1 MNNVTIE
8 AFPEEIETTMQA
20 AWWKPLA
27 VKFGREVF
35 AYIVTETAATG
46 SDVGTHKVKVALR
59 NADGSFS
66 LGYCKLSDGTDAIYA
81 NDTGHNQPSVAVDG
95 LGHIW
100 VFTSMHIDMWRVFR
114 SARPFDVGTMAQFN
128 LLPDTTWGNSYP
140 VLAQDNNGDVYAM
153 VRDFPITNVT
163 QSGQLYKFSLTE
175 RMWRRVAQLGYEYER
190 TFYPDDLIAT
200 RDYVHILWEWGPLGA
215 GTLRHLPSYARYDKQ
230 SGQLHSISGETLPMP
245 QDTTAGFNFHIRE
258 LEPGEFFV
266 ENSDTANI
274 NITGGIQAAKLCM
287 DGENFIGALYR
298 HRAQGVDG
306 GTFGGFNVVFSTFS
320 DGQWQHETIVD
331 IQQFTDIQ
339 TGAALSA
346 AYTRGEAR
354 LFFSVEIG
362 NNTADPYQNKAWP
375 VMARNVNGQWKYS
388 ALTATSYRRLL
399 RLRNEKINGGDLLIM
414 TTPYTTPRTMYRLV
428 VPENYTSDEEF
439 ATLSALISLLRTK

>member
-81 NDTGHNQPSVAVDG
+81 NDLGHNQPSVAIDG

-114 SARPFDVGTMAQFN
+114 SARPFDVSTMAQFN

-175 RMWRRVAQLGYEYER
+175 RMCDGWRSSA
-190 TFYPDDLIAT
+190 
-200 RDYVHILWEWGPLGA
+200 
-215 GTLRHLPSYARYDKQ
+215 
-230 SGQLHSISGETLPMP
+230 M
-245 QDTTAGFNFHIRE
+245 N
-258 LEPGEFFV
+258 
-266 ENSDTANI
+266 
-274 NITGGIQAAKLCM
+274 
-287 DGENFIGALYR
+287 
-298 HRAQGVDG
+298 
-306 GTFGGFNVVFSTFS
+306 
-320 DGQWQHETIVD
+320 
-331 IQQFTDIQ
+331 
-339 TGAALSA
+339 LSA
-346 AYTRGEAR
+346 PST
-354 LFFSVEIG
+354 
-362 NNTADPYQNKAWP
+362 
-375 VMARNVNGQWKYS
+375 
-388 ALTATSYRRLL
+388 LT
-399 RLRNEKINGGDLLIM
+399 I
-414 TTPYTTPRTMYRLV
+414 
-428 VPENYTSDEEF
+428 
-439 ATLSALISLLRTK
+439 